1 MTVTEAPRDVQDAAA
16 VDTEPVSPT
25 GLAALVGSGD
35 PRSIGKLYVG
45 TSLLFLLVAGVTGL
59 LVGLEQ
65 VDVDKPDNVLG
76 TDVLAQ
82 VFTLHSIGGLFLVV
96 LPLLLGLALAVV
108 PLQVGAST
116 VAFPRAAAASY
127 WVFLVG
133 GGLLLASYAVNG
145 GPFGGEAEGVA
156 LFVAAFVTVLV
167 ALSTAA
173 VCVATTVVALR
184 APGMSLRRTPLF
196 SWSMLVAG
204 TLWLLTLPVLAGV
217 MVLAYVDLEYGVGF
231 LGGPGGLYNRILWV
245 FWQPTVY
252 AFAIPALGIIADIVP
267 VFAQRRLKRHGGA
280 MFLIGAFGALSFG
293 AWAQVGLSTF
303 DGEAETLP
311 WLHELPWIAVSVA
324 IVVPVL
330 GLLGLWSSTLGAGRV
345 KMASPLLFAVG
356 SGAMLLVGAAA
367 GIATAV
373 EDFNLVLTTWQSAQ
387 AYLVLLAALAAGFAG
402 LAFWAPKLYGN
413 LLPENTARL
422 TATLLPIGAFVL
434 AVPYAIAGV
443 LDQPRL
449 LGANEAAIGAIEE
462 VGTVETLNLISAV
475 GGAVVVA
482 AGVLGILAVLGAR
495 ASRRQGPGDDPWNG
509 HTLEWATSS
518 PPPVG
523 NFAGLP
529 EITSEAPLY
538 DARHGALRDT
548 TEASA

>member
-1 MTVTEAPRDVQDAAA
+1 MTVTEAPRDVLDAAA

-59 LVGLEQ
+59 LVGFEQ
-65 VDVDKPDNVLG
+65 VDVDQPDNVLG

-82 VFTLHSIGGLFLVV
+82 VFTLHSISGLFLVV

-133 GGLLLASYAVNG
+133 GGLVLTSYAVNG
-145 GPFGGEAEGVA
+145 GPYGGEAEGVA

-167 ALSTAA
+167 ALCTAA

-204 TLWLLTLPVLAGV
+204 TLWLLTLPILAAL
-217 MVLAYVDLEYGVGF
+217 MVLAYVDLEFGAGF
-231 LGGPGGLYNRILWV
+231 LGGPGGLYRRILWV

-280 MFLIGAFGALSFG
+280 MFLIGAFGVLSFG

-303 DGEAETLP
+303 DGDADTLP
-311 WLHELPWIAVSVA
+311 WLYELPWIVVSIAVVL
-324 IVVPVL
+324 PVL
-330 GLLGLWSSTLGAGRV
+330 GLLGLWSSTLGAGKV
-345 KMASPLLFAVG
+345 KMASPLLFALG

-367 GIATAV
+367 GIATTV
-373 EDFNLVLTTWQSAQ
+373 EDLDLVLSTWQSAQ
-387 AYLVLLAALAAGFAG
+387 TYLVLLAALAAGFGG

-413 LLPENTARL
+413 LLPEAPARL
-422 TATLLPIGAFVL
+422 VATLLPIGAFVL

-449 LGANEAAIGAIEE
+449 LGANEAAIEAIDE
-462 VGTVETLNLISAV
+462 VGTVETLNWVSAV

-482 AGVLGILAVLGAR
+482 AGVLGILAVVGAG
-495 ASRRQGPGDDPWNG
+495 ASRRQGPGDDPWSG

-523 NFAGLP
+523 NFASLP